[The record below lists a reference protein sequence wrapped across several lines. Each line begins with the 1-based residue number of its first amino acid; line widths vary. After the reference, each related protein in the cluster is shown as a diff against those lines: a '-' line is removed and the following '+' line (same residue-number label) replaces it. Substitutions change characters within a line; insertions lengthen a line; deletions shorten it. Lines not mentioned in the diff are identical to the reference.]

1 MTIKKLLILTLF
13 TSFSYFLNAQV
24 FINGAK
30 SKIVSQGSPSISMNG
45 LNILNEGELHLGG
58 GEVTIRGTKDTYIE
72 GTTPLIF
79 HDLKLKISGELV
91 IGTHLSVNNQFIL
104 ENGEVD
110 LQDYN
115 LFLPKNESKLI
126 GENSNNRVVSSGSGE
141 IIKYYT
147 QQNLKNENVGNLGL
161 VFENFENLD
170 TLLIKR
176 GHSTLHIPFGESI
189 TRYYKV
195 STKKKPHDKLRIGLE
210 YFDDEILVKDPN
222 MKEQVWI
229 QNNGEWNRTEA
240 NLSRGSS
247 ANGHIAKAQVEIYES
262 IITVGLYKRLID
274 KALIP
279 NVFTPNN
286 DGINDYFIIPEIE
299 KLPGAQVKIYNVYGN
314 LLYAQTNYQE
324 NPWDGKL
331 RGKTQPFGV
340 YLYQVID
347 EENPLEFIEGEI
359 TIIK

>member
-1 MTIKKLLILTLF
+1 MINNKLLLLF
-13 TSFSYFLNAQV
+13 IFTIFFFSLNAQV
-24 FINGAK
+24 FINGTN

-45 LNILNEGELHLGG
+45 LDLINEGELRLDG
-58 GEVTIRGTKDTYIE
+58 GEVTIRGTKDAYID
-72 GTTPLIF
+72 GTNSPIF
-79 HDLKLKISGELV
+79 NDLKLRISGDLV
-91 IGTHLSVNNQFIL
+91 IGTHITVNNQFII
-104 ENGEVD
+104 EAGGVD

-115 LFLPKNESKLI
+115 LLLPKNESKLI
-126 GENSNNRVVSSGSGE
+126 GENSNNRVLSSGSGE

-161 VFENFENLD
+161 MFNDFENSD
-170 TLLIKR
+170 GLLIKR
-176 GHSTLHIPFGESI
+176 GHSILPIPFGESI

-195 STKKKPHDKLRIGLE
+195 STKMKPQDKLNIGLE
-210 YFDDEILVKDPN
+210 YFDDEVLVKDPKL
-222 MKEQVWI
+222 KEQIWI

-240 NLSRGSS
+240 NLSRGGN
-247 ANGHIAKAQVEIYES
+247 ANGNIVKAQVEIYES
-262 IITVGLYKRLID
+262 IITVGLYKKLID

-299 KLPGAQVKIYNVYGN
+299 KLPRAQVKIYNVYGN
-314 LLYAQTNYQE
+314 LLYDQTNYNA

-331 RGKTQPFGV
+331 SGKTQPFGV